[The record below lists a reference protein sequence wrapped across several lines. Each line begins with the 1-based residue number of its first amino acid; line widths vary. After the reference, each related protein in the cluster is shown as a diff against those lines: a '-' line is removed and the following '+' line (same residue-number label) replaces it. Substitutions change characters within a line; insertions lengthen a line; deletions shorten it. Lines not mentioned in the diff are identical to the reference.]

1 MILLSG
7 HSLTPARKVPV
18 ESMSLTLKE
27 RESTAS
33 LTPADMEGIGISSWL
48 RDETDPGAGIVWRVK
63 SIRTVFATRTPTV
76 ELEHV
81 INTLRDRLLFGEI
94 KPGTITGNT
103 KSTTCTA
110 EQAVRYILRQ
120 QSDWVLGSFSYGNVA
135 NPYKF
140 DGDSLFDALE
150 TVTNSLSNA
159 MWTYDMS
166 VYPFRLNI
174 VQKPTAVESEMRAG
188 RNIRTITRTVDKS
201 GMYTRF
207 YPIGA
212 NDKKIAGG
220 YVEKNTDAYGVVSHV
235 ETDQTLGTE
244 GELRA
249 WANERLNL
257 HAEPTVTIEVEGFE
271 LAAATGESLDRLTL
285 MRICRMPLPE
295 FGTTIQERIVALNY
309 PDKTRQPESVKVTLT
324 NNRQDITKILA
335 DAMKK
340 GGRSARASSR
350 KNAEDL
356 AWFEDT
362 NDHVA
367 MCAKG
372 IIGTD
377 AAGNPNWVRLSEI
390 VVDGTG
396 IHQQVQS
403 VQKDVVIANTKI
415 DQNEYAIQM
424 EANKRIDADKT
435 MQGRLDVTATRVGM
449 VVGTKD
455 GKDFIKAAEI
465 CVAINDDGSSSAI
478 IDANKVYIGN
488 QKSTTVIN
496 GKCSLSD
503 VTAQYISAQIA
514 TLSSLTVSGANVI
527 GDIYLRN
534 AGGNQQNV
542 NGGIWDLN
550 IKNNNNGT
558 YTLQRKRF
566 SDTDYVDV
574 GTFNTAG
581 AVTLN
586 DPVWT
591 TPASTSPGSNSN
603 TVTVSTSGRSPQLSK
618 SVQVTLVR
626 SDSWSSGT
634 RTVYITHTDSD
645 PSRRV
650 AKIDVTIPNPTNL
663 SGITT
668 HGNSPPSGAYSFGT
682 LSKSGLTAGKYMSMT
697 CRFGGKTF
705 TFYFQA
711 VA

>member
-94 KPGTITGNT
+94 KPGTITGNS

-285 MRICRMPLPE
+285 GRICRMPLPE

-340 GGRSARASSR
+340 GGRSSRASSR
-350 KNAEDL
+350 KDAEDL

-550 IKNNNNGT
+550 LKNNNNGT

>member
-1 MILLSG
+1 
-7 HSLTPARKVPV
+7 
-18 ESMSLTLKE
+18 
-27 RESTAS
+27 
-33 LTPADMEGIGISSWL
+33 
-48 RDETDPGAGIVWRVK
+48 
-63 SIRTVFATRTPTV
+63 
-76 ELEHV
+76 
-81 INTLRDRLLFGEI
+81 
-94 KPGTITGNT
+94 
-103 KSTTCTA
+103 
-110 EQAVRYILRQ
+110 
-120 QSDWVLGSFSYGNVA
+120 
-135 NPYKF
+135 
-140 DGDSLFDALE
+140 
-150 TVTNSLSNA
+150 
-159 MWTYDMS
+159 
-166 VYPFRLNI
+166 
-174 VQKPTAVESEMRAG
+174 
-188 RNIRTITRTVDKS
+188 
-201 GMYTRF
+201 
-207 YPIGA
+207 
-212 NDKKIAGG
+212 
-220 YVEKNTDAYGVVSHV
+220 
-235 ETDQTLGTE
+235 
-244 GELRA
+244 
-249 WANERLNL
+249 
-257 HAEPTVTIEVEGFE
+257 
-271 LAAATGESLDRLTL
+271 
-285 MRICRMPLPE
+285 
-295 FGTTIQERIVALNY
+295 
-309 PDKTRQPESVKVTLT
+309 
-324 NNRQDITKILA
+324 
-335 DAMKK
+335 
-340 GGRSARASSR
+340 
-350 KNAEDL
+350 
-356 AWFEDT
+356 
-362 NDHVA
+362 
-367 MCAKG
+367 
-372 IIGTD
+372 
-377 AAGNPNWVRLSEI
+377 
-390 VVDGTG
+390 
-396 IHQQVQS
+396 
-403 VQKDVVIANTKI
+403 
-415 DQNEYAIQM
+415 
-424 EANKRIDADKT
+424 

-550 IKNNNNGT
+550 LKNNNNGT